1 MRVRLVALA
10 LAVAMLAGS
19 GWAAL
24 PVGGP
29 VVATVGASTITLDEF
44 NARFDIHLRRLMAQQ
59 GMPYDP
65 TFAEFFV
72 SLKPE
77 ILARIVQE
85 RLLLLEADA
94 WGVPDGRARADEE
107 VARARANF
115 DDEEEFQAALDDAG
129 FVTADAFR
137 DLIAEQFR
145 LQALIELLIDRTPI
159 RESVIRLFYEE
170 NVGLYLRDAEVL
182 TRHILV
188 DTLEEARDAL
198 ARIRGGEEFGEVA
211 ADVSMDPGSAG
222 AGGQL
227 PWFAR
232 GQVVPEFEAAAF
244 SLPLNQVSDP
254 VQTQF
259 GFHLLEVLDRLDGR
273 TLPLDEVRFE
283 IEEELRRRAIER
295 YIELL
300 PGKYRVTTFAGLL

>member
-10 LAVAMLAGS
+10 LAVAMLVGS

-29 VVATVGASTITLDEF
+29 VVATVGETRITRDEF
-44 NARFDIHLRRLMAQQ
+44 NLRFDIHLRRLTAQQ

-65 TFAEFFV
+65 SLAEIFAN
-72 SLKPE
+72 LKPE
-77 ILARIVQE
+77 VLARVVQE

-94 WGVPDGRARADEE
+94 WGVPDLRARADEE

-115 DDEEEFQAALDDAG
+115 DSDEAFNAALNDAG
-129 FVTADAFR
+129 FMTADTFR
-137 DLIAEQFR
+137 ALLAEQFR
-145 LQALIELLIDRTPI
+145 LQALIELLVQRTPI
-159 RESVIRLFYEE
+159 RESVIRLYYEQ
-170 NVGLYLRDAEVL
+170 NAGSYQQAAEVL

-188 DTLEEARDAL
+188 PTLEEAQVAQ
-198 ARIRGGEEFGEVA
+198 ARIRGGGEFGKVA
-211 ADVSMDPGSAG
+211 ADVSTDPGSAG

-259 GFHLLEVLDRLDGR
+259 GFHLIEVLERVDGR
-273 TLPLDEVRFE
+273 TLPLDEVRSE
-283 IEEELRRRAIER
+283 IEDALRRRAIER
-295 YIELL
+295 YLELL
-300 PGKYRVTTFAGLL
+300 PGKYRVATFPGVL